1 MKICDIYH
9 IFIDYIFVKFIP
21 VSTTILIIT
30 CDTSGYKYLFV
41 SIGIHFGVIY
51 F

>member
-9 IFIDYIFVKFIP
+9 IFIDYIFVEFIP
-21 VSTTILIIT
+21 VSAVILIIT
-30 CDTSGYKYLFV
+30 SETSGYKYSFV
-41 SIGIHFGVIY
+41 SIGIHSSVIY